1 MNPKMVR
8 DESQKM
14 ERQNRDKKNTKGKKA
29 NNLVNKCEGT
39 LPPENSNADAPITQI
54 KEIVKKY
61 FGSSVSASVDTSLDD
76 LLASKNAVEKNISF
90 GNNGSK
96 V

>member
-14 ERQNRDKKNTKGKKA
+14 ERQNRDKENTKGKKA

-39 LPPENSNADAPITQI
+39 LPPKNSSTEKRILC
-54 KEIVKKY
+54 EIRL
-61 FGSSVSASVDTSLDD
+61 FS
-76 LLASKNAVEKNISF
+76 E
-90 GNNGSK
+90 
-96 V
+96 